1 MLIFLISMSISLVIV
16 GSGPWA
22 KKVEKIMLESK
33 IFESV
38 SNIKARDI
46 LKFSNLEL
54 KLYIKD
60 SILWLCTS
68 SKFQLEILEK
78 LVETKNKVIIEKPI
92 YGSIKDQE
100 NLQNIIETSKGSIFL
115 SKPWLHSEIW
125 KKINH
130 QVKKE
135 TSNPSIHIRR
145 FGDAKRNYLYP
156 PQDWLFH
163 DSYLIYDLFK
173 KKSVNALTKI
183 EKIWSKNNT
192 ILSSSLLIGNTNIY
206 MNGGYSKK
214 REASWTVLNENERIH
229 FDFSC
234 LNSNLILPY
243 SSNNNH
249 SESRIDNPLLTMILH
264 IIQNNSDNSS
274 LDIINLVEN
283 LLIPI

>member
-1 MLIFLISMSISLVIV
+1 MSISLVIV

-173 KKSVNALTKI
+173 KNQLMHSRKLRKYGQ
-183 EKIWSKNNT
+183 KT
-192 ILSSSLLIGNTNIY
+192 IQFFHL
-206 MNGGYSKK
+206 
-214 REASWTVLNENERIH
+214 R
-229 FDFSC
+229 F
-234 LNSNLILPY
+234 
-243 SSNNNH
+243 
-249 SESRIDNPLLTMILH
+249 
-264 IIQNNSDNSS
+264 
-274 LDIINLVEN
+274 
-283 LLIPI
+283 